1 VVTNSLLHQLYS
13 QPGWHAYVPWLVL
26 TQPLALFS
34 AFFIALLLVT
44 FPDGHLPSTRWRWLV
59 VGLALALAKV
69 AVGQVVSPVS
79 QSPGVPPSALANAA
93 LARLLDPVNSF
104 DLNGLFFL
112 AAASARVPLSSR
124 ARGRPGAGQVVL
136 PGSGRVDRVHDRG
149 RRGGRDLP
157 PQRRPGL
164 PAVGRF
170 PGPGCGASGSR
181 SCAIGSMTSTSSSA
195 ATLAYGI
202 LAVLVA
208 FAYVG
213 LVVGV
218 GALVGR
224 TNGSNLILSILATA
238 LVALAFNP
246 LRAQLQTAANKLVYG
261 RRESPYES
269 LTGFT
274 RGLGRQVHRRRCAG
288 PDGRSVG
295 PRGARPRGRRVPA

>member
-1 VVTNSLLHQLYS
+1 MTNRLTGVAWAVVGLTLAAWITAFAMPLPDPSISLWDALVWAVPYMVFPMVGAAIIRHQPANRVGWLLSGIGLIQGLGVVTNSLLHQLYS

-170 PGPGCGASGSR
+170 PGPGCG
-181 SCAIGSMTSTSSSA
+181 
-195 ATLAYGI
+195 
-202 LAVLVA
+202 
-208 FAYVG
+208 
-213 LVVGV
+213 
-218 GALVGR
+218 
-224 TNGSNLILSILATA
+224 
-238 LVALAFNP
+238 
-246 LRAQLQTAANKLVYG
+246 
-261 RRESPYES
+261 
-269 LTGFT
+269 
-274 RGLGRQVHRRRCAG
+274 HR
-288 PDGRSVG
+288 D
-295 PRGARPRGRRVPA
+295 RGRAPSAL